1 MTLKKL
7 LFFYIDYVPKNATFD
22 QISDSKKELFAAITQ
37 HQFSEDHGE
46 VSHNEIET
54 IASTQIFLYLCKENL
69 SEDVE
74 IVHL

>member
-1 MTLKKL
+1 M
-7 LFFYIDYVPKNATFD
+7 LFFYIDYVTKNATFD

-54 IASTQIFLYLCKENL
+54 IASTQIFLYLSKENL

-74 IVHL
+74 IFHL

>member
-1 MTLKKL
+1 M
-7 LFFYIDYVPKNATFD
+7 LFFYTDYLPKNATFD
-22 QISDSKKELFAAITQ
+22 QISNSEKELFAAITQ

-46 VSHNEIET
+46 VLYKEIDI

-69 SEDVE
+69 SENVE